1 MRPCKMAI
9 LKFHS
14 TILRVLL
21 RSVVLT
27 LQPRFTPAIT
37 SGISKR
43 KAKSTF
49 LSFLPN
55 KFQRIY
61 YSIF

>member
-1 MRPCKMAI
+1 MRPCMMAI
-9 LKFHS
+9 SKFHS

-21 RSVVLT
+21 LSVVLT
-27 LQPRFTPAIT
+27 LQPRFTPAIS

-49 LSFLPN
+49 SLFSA
-55 KFQRIY
+55 
-61 YSIF
+61 

>member
-1 MRPCKMAI
+1 MAI

-14 TILRVLL
+14 TILCVLL
-21 RSVVLT
+21 HSVVPSFN
-27 LQPRFTPAIT
+27 PRFTPAIT
-37 SGISKR
+37 SGISER

-61 YSIF
+61 YFIF

>member
-1 MRPCKMAI
+1 MRPCMMAI

-14 TILRVLL
+14 TILCVLVH
-21 RSVVLT
+21 SVGLS
-27 LQPRFTPAIT
+27 LKPRFTPAIT
-37 SGISKR
+37 SGISDR

-55 KFQRIY
+55 KFRRIY
-61 YSIF
+61 YFIF